1 MGDAATITKSEL
13 AQKCGVS
20 LSTVRKWCNVD
31 FFAELSGLG
40 YKKHQHLFTPR
51 QTKFLQ
57 ENIIEYK
64 E

>member
-1 MGDAATITKSEL
+1 MGSISTMSKSEL

-20 LSTVRKWCNVD
+20 ISTIRKWCNVD
-31 FFAELSGLG
+31 FFAELTSLG
-40 YKKHQHLFTPR
+40 YKKHQHVFTPK

-57 ENIIEYK
+57 DNIIEYN